1 MENIKDLWVYHKQS
15 LNMNKEHQLCS
26 SCFILQV
33 SGSSCFILQVSGSSC
48 FILLVSGS
56 LMSSSLSSLTN
67 SIFTAADL
75 SSDDTPPDI
84 PSCLKTQDC
93 EDENITGIY

>member
-1 MENIKDLWVYHKQS
+1 MYHKQS
-15 LNMNKEHQLCS
+15 LKMKDKHQPPCS

-48 FILLVSGS
+48 FILQVSGS

-84 PSCLKTQDC
+84 PASEPSHDC
-93 EDENITGIY
+93 EDENITEIY